1 MRSLLSI
8 EVLVLIIGPGCA
20 TVPTRAPQPIPRVAG
35 KPLALEI
42 LGHRYTVPKRLDVVD
57 HLEQPGI
64 YVVKLQDRI
73 NRCETEMLFVTTT
86 NREKHEKAF
95 HAATDAEV
103 AGRREQGLV
112 VDERTGSREV
122 LGGRADLRT
131 LFLSRGADH
140 AASVHLA
147 LYVDERQLGIS
158 SHSFCDDQGFARMT
172 ADLQLELVR
181 SSAKTGPA
189 SRPAAQVAESA
200 P

>member
-1 MRSLLSI
+1 MRSLLYI
-8 EVLVLIIGPGCA
+8 GIIALSVVPGCA
-20 TVPTRAPQPIPRVAG
+20 TAPARVPQPIPRVAG

-42 LGHRYTVPKRLDVVD
+42 LGHRYAVPQRLDVVD

-73 NRCETEMLFVTTT
+73 NRCQTEMLFVTTT
-86 NREKHEKAF
+86 DREKHEKAF

-103 AGRREQGLV
+103 AGRRQQGLAV
-112 VDERTGSREV
+112 EERNGSREI

-131 LFLSRGADH
+131 LYLSLGADR

-147 LYVDERQLGIS
+147 LYVGERQLGIS
-158 SHSFCDDQGFARMT
+158 SHSFCDDQGFATMT
-172 ADLQLELVR
+172 ADLQLELLR
-181 SSAKTGPA
+181 SSAEAGPA
-189 SRPAAQVAESA
+189 SRPAPRVAEST